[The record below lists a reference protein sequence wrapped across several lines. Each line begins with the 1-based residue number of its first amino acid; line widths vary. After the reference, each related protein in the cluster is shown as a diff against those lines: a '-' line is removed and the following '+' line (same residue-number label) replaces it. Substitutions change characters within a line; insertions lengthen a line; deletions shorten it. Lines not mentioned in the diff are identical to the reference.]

1 MSYGDKSWALC
12 GAASVQGETRDKV
25 LALDKVH
32 CRPGDTPIWN
42 GSLQDFAEVWINFRI
57 MVNRGLTNATPSL

>member
-12 GAASVQGETRDKV
+12 GAANVQGETRDKV

-32 CRPGDTPIWN
+32 CRPGETPIWN
-42 GSLQDFAEVWINFRI
+42 GSLQDFAEVWSGPFEVHPVGAYLI
-57 MVNRGLTNATPSL
+57 LL